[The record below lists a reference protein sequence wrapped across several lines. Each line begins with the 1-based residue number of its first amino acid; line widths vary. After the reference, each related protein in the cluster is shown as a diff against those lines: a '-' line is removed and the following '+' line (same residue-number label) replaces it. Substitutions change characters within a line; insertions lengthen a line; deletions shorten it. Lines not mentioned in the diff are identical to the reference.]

1 MKGESMEI
9 TNGKMKIE
17 CKTLKGNKR
26 PALIIQHDHLH
37 SKVGMM
43 MDDER
48 AEEFMNYLS
57 EFLRAQH
64 D

>member
-1 MKGESMEI
+1 
-9 TNGKMKIE
+9 MKIE

-57 EFLRAQH
+57 EFLRAKH

>member
-1 MKGESMEI
+1 MEI

-26 PALIIQHDHLH
+26 PALIIQHGQYLH

-48 AEEFMNYLS
+48 AEEFMNYLA